1 MRKFTKLV
9 ESVESE
15 KFFKVKCELDFTIKA
30 SNQGEASYI
39 ADEEL
44 SSLKNQSG
52 YSIKEVSET
61 TEDQFNVL
69 SESAGI
75 GFQGQEEE
83 ELSDEE
89 KVLKS
94 WDVEFGDRMPTA
106 TEKLEFYHQLRSAGI
121 DGILI
126 LDILKGKL

>member
-9 ESVESE
+9 ESLEGE

-52 YSIKEVSET
+52 YAIKEISET
-61 TEDQFNVL
+61 TEDEFNVL
-69 SESAGI
+69 SESYGI
-75 GFQGQEEE
+75 GFQDQEEE
-83 ELSDEE
+83 LTDEE

-94 WDVEFGDRMPTA
+94 WDVEFGDRMPTS

-126 LDILKGKL
+126 LDILKRKL